1 LNEKAIELQRTIV
14 ALQRSLDD
22 YGDLE
27 ELKVIYAL
35 VFYEYGGLAFCLG
48 ELRGTRTATSTGDRG
63 VSG

>member
-1 LNEKAIELQRTIV
+1 MNEKAIELQRTIV

-35 VFYEYGGLAFCLG
+35 VFYEYGGLSF
-48 ELRGTRTATSTGDRG
+48 
-63 VSG
+63 